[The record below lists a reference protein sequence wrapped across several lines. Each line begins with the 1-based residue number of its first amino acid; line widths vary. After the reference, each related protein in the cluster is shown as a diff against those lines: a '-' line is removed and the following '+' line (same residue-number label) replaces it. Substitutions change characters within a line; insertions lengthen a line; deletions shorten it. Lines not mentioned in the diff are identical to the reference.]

1 MTGFDPNDT
10 PNAEMAAIMA
20 RLAAEDGHL
29 PDPSTLPPAAG
40 RAQAEGANGRW
51 NRDLPPMA
59 ETTEL
64 MLPGSA
70 GPLRARL
77 VRPDSARGAILYIH
91 GGGWAF
97 CSIDTHDRAMRCL
110 AKATGM
116 AVIGVDYR
124 LAPEHPYPAGL
135 NDAVAAWR
143 AFPET
148 LAWHRIAGPVGISG
162 DSAGANLALALMLR
176 EQAAGRPLP
185 EFGLLFYGVYAV
197 DHDTES
203 HRRFGPGG
211 YGLTS
216 ARMARYRDWYVPDPA
231 TWGEPLVSPL
241 LASDAALRVLPPL
254 YLNAAGLDPLLS
266 DTLAL
271 GARLRASGRAD
282 PLRVH
287 RGVIHG
293 FMQMTTAL
301 AEARTAF
308 AEAGAWARRFNDN
321 A

>member
-1 MTGFDPNDT
+1 MTGFDPNDA
-10 PNAEMAAIMA
+10 PSPEMAAIMA

-29 PDPSTLPPAAG
+29 PDPTTVPPAEG
-40 RAQAEGANGRW
+40 RAQAEAGNIRW
-51 NRDLPPMA
+51 NQDLPPMETA
-59 ETTEL
+59 ELT
-64 MLPGSA
+64 LPGGA
-70 GPLRARL
+70 ARL
-77 VRPDSARGAILYIH
+77 FRPPLARGAILYIH

-97 CSIDTHDRAMRCL
+97 CSLATHDRAMRCL
-110 AKATGM
+110 AEATGM
-116 AVIGVDYR
+116 AVIGIDYR

-135 NDAVAAWR
+135 DDAVAAWR
-143 AFPET
+143 ALPEV
-148 LAWHRIAGPVGISG
+148 LGLSGPIGVSG

-176 EQAAGRPLP
+176 AQDAGRRLP

-197 DHDTES
+197 DHETDS

-211 YGLTS
+211 YGLTT
-216 ARMARYRDWYVPDPA
+216 AKMIRYRDWYAPDPV
-231 TWGEPLVSPL
+231 TWNQPAVSPL
-241 LASDAALRVLPPL
+241 AASDAALRALPPL

-271 GARLRASGRAD
+271 GDRLHGLGRAD
-282 PLRVH
+282 PVRVH

-293 FMQMTTAL
+293 FMQMTSAL

-308 AEAGAWARRFNDN
+308 AEAGAWARRFNEN

>member
-1 MTGFDPNDT
+1 MTGFDPNDA
-10 PNAEMAAIMA
+10 PNPEMAAIMA

-29 PDPSTLPPAAG
+29 PDPTTLPPAEG
-40 RAQAEGANGRW
+40 RAQAEAGNVRW
-51 NRDLPPMA
+51 NRDLPPMETA
-59 ETTEL
+59 ELT
-64 MLPGSA
+64 LPGGA
-70 GPLRARL
+70 GPRAARL
-77 VRPDSARGAILYIH
+77 FRPASAHGAILYIH

-97 CSIDTHDRAMRCL
+97 CSLDTHDRAMRCL
-110 AKATGM
+110 AEATGM
-116 AVIGVDYR
+116 AVIGIDYR

-135 NDAVAAWR
+135 DDAAAAWR
-143 AFPET
+143 ALPEV
-148 LAWHRIAGPVGISG
+148 LARHGIAGPAGVSG

-176 EQAAGRPLP
+176 EQESGRMLP
-185 EFGLLFYGVYAV
+185 GFGLLFYGVYAV

-211 YGLTS
+211 YGLTT
-216 ARMARYRDWYVPDPA
+216 AKMIRYRDWYAPDPA
-231 TWGEPLVSPL
+231 SWGEPPVSPL
-241 LASDAALRVLPPL
+241 TASNAALRTLPPL

-266 DTLAL
+266 DTLML
-271 GARLRASGRAD
+271 GERLRALGRAD
-282 PLRVH
+282 PVRVH

-308 AEAGAWARRFNDN
+308 AEAGAWARRFNEN

>member
-1 MTGFDPNDT
+1 MTGFDPNDA
-10 PNAEMAAIMA
+10 PNPEMAAIMA

-29 PDPSTLPPAAG
+29 PDPMTLPAAEG
-40 RAQAEGANGRW
+40 RAQAEAANARW
-51 NRDLPPMA
+51 NRDLPPMETA
-59 ETTEL
+59 ELT
-64 MLPGSA
+64 LPGGVA
-70 GPLRARL
+70 PRPARL
-77 VRPDSARGAILYIH
+77 FRPASARGAILYIH

-97 CSIDTHDRAMRCL
+97 CSLDTHDRAMRCL
-110 AKATGM
+110 AEATGM
-116 AVIGVDYR
+116 AVIGIDYR

-135 NDAVAAWR
+135 DDATAAWR
-143 AFPET
+143 ALPEA
-148 LAWHRIAGPVGISG
+148 LGLAGPVGVSG

-176 EQAAGRPLP
+176 EQEAGRPQP
-185 EFGLLFYGVYAV
+185 DFGLLFYGVYAV

-216 ARMARYRDWYVPDPA
+216 AKMIRYRDWYAPDPA
-231 TWGEPLVSPL
+231 TWQEPQVSPL
-241 LASDAALRVLPPL
+241 AASDAALRALPPL
-254 YLNAAGLDPLLS
+254 YLNAAGLDPLLG

-271 GARLRASGRAD
+271 RDRLHGLGRAD
-282 PLRVH
+282 PVRVH

-293 FMQMTTAL
+293 FMQMTSAL

-308 AEAGAWARRFNDN
+308 AEAGAWTRRFNEN